1 MIRTYFEYA
10 KLVYNDETVGI
21 RMISRLHIGNMRK
34 PIVAFDL
41 GVSGEEE
48 YTKSLSYIIN
58 KLSGI
63 SFESGFPK
71 RMFLS
76 DDGTRLISS
85 EDRFYE
91 VREVE
96 TLKCMINEINKTYN
110 KCIKKVK
117 ELLYKMPELK
127 ILMNMFLRDL
137 RREVSVPRD
146 SDCVRVEDMCIE
158 IRFLGGYDAW
168 SGDEDICDAD
178 ILSPKIGKK
187 VSSFV
192 KGYCKNKGYKDFK
205 IEFSTSEKAW
215 SYFEFGFAN
224 IK

>member
-1 MIRTYFEYA
+1 MIKTYFEYE
-10 KLVYNDETVGI
+10 KLVYNRETVGI
-21 RMISRLHIGNMRK
+21 RMLSRLHVGSVHN
-34 PIVAFDL
+34 PVVAFDL
-41 GVSGEEE
+41 GVSGDEE
-48 YTKSLSYIIN
+48 YSKSLTYIIN
-58 KLSGI
+58 KLSGVD
-63 SFESGFPK
+63 FKSGLPK

-96 TLKCMINEINKTYN
+96 NLKGMVNEINKTYN
-110 KCIKKVK
+110 KCSKKVK
-117 ELLYKMPELK
+117 ELQSKMSELK
-127 ILMNMFLRDL
+127 TLMNMFLRDL
-137 RREVSVPRD
+137 RREVPVPRD

-178 ILSPKIGKK
+178 ILSPKVGNK
-187 VSSFV
+187 VTSLT
-192 KGYCKNKGYKDFK
+192 KGYCKKNGYKDFK

-215 SYFEFGFAN
+215 SYFDFGFVN
-224 IK
+224 IN